1 MMNEPN
7 GKDWVAAEGEE
18 LLGTANERFKKDFPT
33 WFWGSMIVAT
43 VVHFGVFKLWP
54 DLQAEDVSFTAPV
67 IETVDITPEI
77 DIPPPPAAVA
87 RPATPVIVDA
97 ALVDDDVTIELTT
110 IDANPVENLP
120 PPPDEVEVDMSKAY
134 TYTPMD
140 VRPAPLNSAE
150 VQRELDRVYPSILK
164 DAGIGGTVE
173 VNFYINEDGK
183 VVNAYVR
190 TTSGHASLDEAAI
203 SVAHVFRFSPA
214 MNRDKRVAVWVWFP
228 ITFTA
233 N

>member
-7 GKDWVAAEGEE
+7 MEDWTASEGEE
-18 LLGTANERFKKDFPT
+18 LLGTANERFKQDFPS
-33 WFWGSMIVAT
+33 WFWGSMIVAA
-43 VVHFGVFKLWP
+43 VVHFGVFALWP
-54 DLQAEDVSFTAPV
+54 DLQAEDVSVTSQT
-67 IETVDITPEI
+67 IEAVDITPEI

-97 ALVDDDVTIELTT
+97 SVANEDITIELTT
-110 IDANPVENLP
+110 MDANPVENLP
-120 PPPDEVEVDMSKAY
+120 PPPSEVEVDVSKAY

-140 VRPAPLNSAE
+140 VRPSPLNSAE
-150 VQRELDRVYPSILK
+150 AKRALDRAYPSILK

-173 VNFYINEDGK
+173 VNFYIDENGQ

-190 TTSGHASLDEAAI
+190 TTSGHTSLDEAAI

-214 MNRDKRVAVWVWFP
+214 MNRDKRVAVWIWFP